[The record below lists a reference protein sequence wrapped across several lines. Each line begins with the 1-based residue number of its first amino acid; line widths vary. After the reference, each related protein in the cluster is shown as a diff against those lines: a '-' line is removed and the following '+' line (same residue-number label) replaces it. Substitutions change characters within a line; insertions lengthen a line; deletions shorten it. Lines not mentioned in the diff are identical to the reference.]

1 MSSADVIPFR
11 NLTPIAAVRNVTASI
26 AFYRTL
32 GFEVGNTFTP
42 DGDSEPSWAWL
53 TSGGAQLMIA
63 RAEELIASEHAVI
76 FYLYCDD
83 VAAKRAEL
91 AAAGVAVGEIA
102 YPFYAPRG
110 EFRVNDPDDYTLMV
124 THT

>member
-1 MSSADVIPFR
+1 MIPFR
-11 NLTPIAAVRNVTASI
+11 NLTPIAAVRDVAASI

-32 GFEVGNTFTP
+32 GFEPANTFTP
-42 DGDSEPSWAWL
+42 DGDREPSWAWL

-63 RAEELIASEHAVI
+63 AAEEPIGKQHAVL

-83 VAAKRAEL
+83 VAAKHAEL
-91 AAAGVAVGEIA
+91 AAAGVAVGEITH
-102 YPFYAPRG
+102 PFYAPRG
-110 EFRVNDPDDYTLMV
+110 EFRVTDPDGYALMV